1 MTHLW
6 KEPYFPAF
14 VSFCVTFA
22 GNLRKPSRGNCPPFT
37 GEKRWRDATHS
48 AEPDLSA
55 VPAGDPAPFFFP
67 GDSGTLPHMCVAAG
81 REAPIAPFQNTIPL
95 LWF

>member
-1 MTHLW
+1 M
-6 KEPYFPAF
+6 
-14 VSFCVTFA
+14 
-22 GNLRKPSRGNCPPFT
+22 
-37 GEKRWRDATHS
+37 HS

-55 VPAGDPAPFFFP
+55 VPAADPAPFFFP
-67 GDSGTLPHMCVAAG
+67 GDSGTRPHMCVAAG